1 MLEIA
6 IIIVIV
12 FFGIILVR
20 TLRFTSKQIH
30 VTPVTDIPVSKE
42 AVNHLSQAVQF
53 KTISH
58 QDPAQFDE
66 KAFLA
71 LHTYLEKTF
80 PTAHATLQKEVIEK
94 YSLLYTWKGTDPTLT
109 PILLMAHLDVV
120 PVEPGTEST
129 WTHPPFSGLIKDG
142 YIWGRGTMDIKC
154 AVFSIFEAVESLLKN
169 GFSPPHTI
177 YLAFGHDEEVS
188 GFQGASKIAALL
200 EKRGISLEYVLDEGG
215 SLTRGIVPGISAPV
229 ALVGVAEKGYV
240 SLELTVESTGG
251 HSSMPPHETA
261 IGVLAKAVSTLE
273 RTPFPARIK
282 GPVLNLFNYTGPE
295 MPFFRRMAFANLWLF
310 SPAVKNRLAQSPE
323 TDAMIRTTTAPTII
337 EGGTKENILPKKVK
351 AVINFR
357 ILPGDT
363 TKDVIDRVHKVINNP
378 EVKVN
383 QLKQGWEPS
392 LVSDVESP
400 AFTMLQ
406 KTVRQIYPGTIVAP
420 YLVSGATD
428 SRHYRNLTRNVFKF
442 TPIMAGREDLKRI
455 HGVDER
461 IGCEDYNQC
470 VRFFIQLI
478 RNSAVSAT

>member
-6 IIIVIV
+6 IIVIV
-12 FFGIILVR
+12 LFGIITVR
-20 TLRFTSKQIH
+20 TLRFTSKQIQ
-30 VTPVTDIPVSKE
+30 VTPVTDIPVPKE

-80 PTAHATLQKEVIEK
+80 PVAHATLQKEVIEK

-154 AVFSIFEAVESLLKN
+154 AVFSIFEAVESLLKT
-169 GFSPPHTI
+169 GFSPTRTI

-215 SLTRGIVPGISAPV
+215 SLTKGIVPGISAPV
-229 ALVGVAEKGYV
+229 ALIGVAEKGYV

-251 HSSMPPHETA
+251 HSSMPPHNTA
-261 IGVLAKAVSTLE
+261 IGVLAKAVSALE

-295 MPFFRRMAFANLWLF
+295 MPFLRRMAFANLWLF
-310 SPAVKNRLAQSPE
+310 SPIVKNRLSQSPE

-363 TKDVIDRVHKVINNP
+363 TKDVIDRVEKVINNS

-383 QLKQGWEPS
+383 RLKQGWEPS
-392 LVSDVESP
+392 LVSDVDSP
-400 AFTMLQ
+400 GFTMLK
-406 KTVRQIYPGTIVAP
+406 KTIRQMYPGTIVAP
-420 YLVSGATD
+420 HLVSGATD
-428 SRHYRNLTRNVFKF
+428 SRHYRNLTQNVFKF
-442 TPIMAGREDLKRI
+442 TPIMAGRDDLKRI

-470 VRFFIQLI
+470 IRFFIQLI
-478 RNSAVSAT
+478 RNSASIE

>member
-1 MLEIA
+1 
-6 IIIVIV
+6 
-12 FFGIILVR
+12 
-20 TLRFTSKQIH
+20 
-30 VTPVTDIPVSKE
+30 
-42 AVNHLSQAVQF
+42 
-53 KTISH
+53 
-58 QDPAQFDE
+58 
-66 KAFLA
+66 
-71 LHTYLEKTF
+71 
-80 PTAHATLQKEVIEK
+80 
-94 YSLLYTWKGTDPTLT
+94 
-109 PILLMAHLDVV
+109 
-120 PVEPGTEST
+120 
-129 WTHPPFSGLIKDG
+129 
-142 YIWGRGTMDIKC
+142 MDIKC